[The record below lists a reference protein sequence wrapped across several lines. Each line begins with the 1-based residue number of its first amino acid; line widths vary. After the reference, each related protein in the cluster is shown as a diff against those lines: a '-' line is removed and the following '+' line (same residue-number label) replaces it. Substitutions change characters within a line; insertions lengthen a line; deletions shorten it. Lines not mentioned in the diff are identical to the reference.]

1 MPFTK
6 LLFLLLLVNHVS
18 SESQGYTYNTSILF
32 TSTSLFGNGLQLQN
46 FEIKGYIMG
55 DGKSST
61 SAPATAYWNMME
73 ALEKAAKELCA
84 NAVFEFSWEF
94 VVDFVSSNSNSN
106 YDHYANAAVG
116 SGMAVCTLS
125 PFPCPC

>member
-6 LLFLLLLVNHVS
+6 LLIILLLVNHS
-18 SESQGYTYNTSILF
+18 SESKGYTYNTSIPF

-55 DGKSST
+55 QGTSST
-61 SAPATAYWNMME
+61 SAPAAAYWNMME

-84 NAVFEFSWEF
+84 NAVFEFSFEF
-94 VVDFVSSNSNSN
+94 VVDFVSSNSNSH
-106 YDHYANAAVG
+106 YSHYANAAVG